1 MILLLGVSC
10 SLRHPKA
17 MPFGLICP
25 SLGVVFALTFEIILN
40 NIVMTQIHVVVR
52 RIIPA
57 IKVDLVQI
65 GYLEDGQ
72 FTTLPFD
79 SLKVAPLSKYLES
92 SSVSDSPYIEHHSVS
107 ALIAALTSYPNFAID
122 FFDNTLVLMFD
133 LDLPN
138 DESSSE
144 EEGKGH

>member
-1 MILLLGVSC
+1 
-10 SLRHPKA
+10 

-25 SLGVVFALTFEIILN
+25 SLGAVFALTFKIILN
-40 NIVMTQIHVVVR
+40 NIVMTQIHVVIR
-52 RIIPA
+52 RINPA

-65 GYLEDGQ
+65 GRLEEGQ
-72 FTTLPFD
+72 FTTLPLD
-79 SLKVAPLSKYLES
+79 TLKVAPFSKYLEC
-92 SSVSDSPYIEHHSVS
+92 SSVSDSPYIEHHSIS
-107 ALIAALTSYPNFAID
+107 GLIAALISYPNFAIE

-133 LDLPN
+133 FDLPD

>member
-1 MILLLGVSC
+1 
-10 SLRHPKA
+10 

-25 SLGVVFALTFEIILN
+25 SLGVVFALTFKIILN
-40 NIVMTQIHVVVR
+40 NIVMTQIHVVIR
-52 RIIPA
+52 RINPA

-65 GYLEDGQ
+65 GRLEDGQ
-72 FTTLPFD
+72 FTTLPLD
-79 SLKVAPLSKYLES
+79 ILKVAPFSEYLER
-92 SSVSDSPYIEHHSVS
+92 SSVSDSPCIEHRFISD
-107 ALIAALTSYPNFAID
+107 LIAALISYPNFAIE

-133 LDLPN
+133 FDLPD